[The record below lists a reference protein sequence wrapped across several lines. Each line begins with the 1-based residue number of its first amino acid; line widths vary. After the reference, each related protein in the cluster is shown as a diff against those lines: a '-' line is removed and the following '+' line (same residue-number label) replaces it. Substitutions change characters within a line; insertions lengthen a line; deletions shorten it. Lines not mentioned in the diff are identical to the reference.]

1 MDMFECA
8 SLNELLEKKAK
19 DFPQM
24 IVAGWMLP
32 QGRLV
37 GGTVSKVDSPSEATV
52 GKSAASYAACLA
64 AVLTRI
70 GQLAADHPG
79 LEDSILEIVGYVVD
93 NMTVVKRFKNTLITR
108 EVLDELVAM
117 AAASKAVL

>member
-1 MDMFECA
+1 MHECD

-52 GKSAASYAACLA
+52 GKAAASYAACLA

-70 GQLAADHPG
+70 GQSSASAG
-79 LEDSILEIVGYVVD
+79 GFEDG
-93 NMTVVKRFKNTLITR
+93 R
-108 EVLDELVAM
+108 DERLF
-117 AAASKAVL
+117 